1 MSKQMKKWILS
12 IVVILAALFGTAG
25 YLMYSR
31 HMTVPFLY
39 RMKAGNQ
46 YTIVT
51 AYSKSPLEIDTL
63 AMRPLEWENFPQHPL
78 CKFMADPFI
87 IRDSDDF
94 YIFYEEMPSKMNSTW
109 GDLAVLHS
117 TDLEHWERLGVI
129 LDEPFHLSFPNVFR
143 YKGEWY
149 MIPETGAIHEVRI
162 YKAVDFPMKWEYAHT
177 LFQDDFM
184 ADAAIIE
191 KDGIWYLLYS
201 SSKGFRLCYAIDLFA
216 DWHEHPSSPI
226 RIEDG
231 KQETRPAGNFIECGD
246 SLYYVVQR
254 HDGGY
259 GTSVVAYQI
268 DSLSP
273 EVFIEHRLD
282 HNPVVDR
289 YGSGYA
295 KDGMHQLSS
304 IFLPEKDM
312 YFCVMD
318 GNHVS
323 AKNEWG
329 WDWKNW
335 PKFRF

>member
-1 MSKQMKKWILS
+1 MKKWIIS

-63 AMRPLEWENFPQHPL
+63 AMQPLDWENFPQHPM

-87 IRDSDDF
+87 IRDSNDF

-109 GDLAVLHS
+109 GDLAVMHS

-143 YKGEWY
+143 YKSEWY

-162 YKAVDFPMKWEYAHT
+162 YKAVDFPMKWAYAHT

-191 KDGIWYLLYS
+191 RDGVWYLLYS
-201 SSKGFRLCYAIDLFA
+201 SSIGFRLCYADDLFA

-273 EVFIEHRLD
+273 EVFIEHRLE

-289 YGSGYA
+289 YGNGYA

-304 IFLPEKDM
+304 IYLPEKNM

-318 GNHVS
+318 GNRVS
-323 AKNEWG
+323 SKNEWG